1 MAARDTGKGS
11 GRGRGRAVVPPTE
24 TTASPSTSAT
34 PGSTHV
40 TSTPSPYLVVL
51 NPDYHGPP
59 PPPPP
64 AVPPTVPAWTP
75 PLAPPP
81 PVDST
86 SPAPPSQQDLRSTH
100 EPSENA
106 PPESSHG
113 SQPDPSIQF
122 APKNSPC
129 TQEISSV
136 IKLMY
141 DQPWLKWKAIPPSTR
156 HRMYKK
162 WAEKFVWSNSHDAT
176 IKKIFDHRA
185 SRRFSGMM
193 EDVRKRREQLT
204 QWCRPELKKAL
215 YHFWE
220 TDEKYKHIEAMNK
233 ANRASERCAKYT
245 GGSATPIDAYA
256 SVVVFSLNFSS

>member
-1 MAARDTGKGS
+1 MAARDTGKGR

-81 PVDST
+81 HVDST
-86 SPAPPSQQDLRSTH
+86 SPAPPSQREDPDLAGRS
-100 EPSENA
+100 
-106 PPESSHG
+106 ES
-113 SQPDPSIQF
+113 
-122 APKNSPC
+122 
-129 TQEISSV
+129 
-136 IKLMY
+136 
-141 DQPWLKWKAIPPSTR
+141 PWPKWKAIPPSTR

-162 WAEKFVWSNSHDAT
+162 WAEKFVWSKSHDAT

-204 QWCRPELKKAL
+204 QWCRLELKKVL

-245 GGSATPIDAYA
+245 GGSATLMQTKAKM
-256 SVVVFSLNFSS
+256 

>member
-1 MAARDTGKGS
+1 MHTHQSWVS
-11 GRGRGRAVVPPTE
+11 GCPPHGDYCFFFY
-24 TTASPSTSAT
+24 SVT
-34 PGSTHV
+34 PGSTQV

-64 AVPPTVPAWTP
+64 PVPPTVPAWTP

-81 PVDST
+81 P
-86 SPAPPSQQDLRSTH
+86 DLGSTH

-113 SQPDPSIQF
+113 SQPDLSIQSGGKILIWPDSQKAF

-141 DQPWLKWKAIPPSTR
+141 DQPWPKWKAIPPSTR

-162 WAEKFVWSNSHDAT
+162 WAEKFVWSKSHNAT

-185 SRRFSGMM
+185 SWRFSGMM

-220 TDEKYKHIEAMNK
+220 TDEKYKHAHRGHE
-233 ANRASERCAKYT
+233 
-245 GGSATPIDAYA
+245 
-256 SVVVFSLNFSS
+256 

>member
-1 MAARDTGKGS
+1 MAARDTGKGR
-11 GRGRGRAVVPPTE
+11 GRGRGRAVVPTME

-51 NPDYHGPP
+51 NPDYHGPL

-81 PVDST
+81 PLDST
-86 SPAPPSQQDLRSTH
+86 SPAPPSQQDLGSTH

-113 SQPDPSIQF
+113 SQPDPSIQSGGKILIWPDGQKAF

-141 DQPWLKWKAIPPSTR
+141 DQPWPKWKAIPPSTR

-162 WAEKFVWSNSHDAT
+162 WAEKFVWSKSHDAT

-220 TDEKYKHIEAMNK
+220 TDE
-233 ANRASERCAKYT
+233 
-245 GGSATPIDAYA
+245 
-256 SVVVFSLNFSS
+256 